1 MDRHGISFKE
11 SARQLFSNQMLTLDI
26 NKDSYEMMRRLSNDL
41 DTILLND
48 VVNGLA
54 YIDRMHRQDVREA
67 SAARAARAEE
77 QSEGSPPPRKTPA
90 KGKTA
95 HRREG
100 KSVKNGRDRYV
111 SKPNNV
117 TCPGGLWSS

>member
-1 MDRHGISFKE
+1 MHDDIRRLMDRHGISFKE

-95 HRREG
+95 KASKGGPAKASKGGEVG
-100 KSVKNGRDRYV
+100 KKRKR
-111 SKPNNV
+111 
-117 TCPGGLWSS
+117 